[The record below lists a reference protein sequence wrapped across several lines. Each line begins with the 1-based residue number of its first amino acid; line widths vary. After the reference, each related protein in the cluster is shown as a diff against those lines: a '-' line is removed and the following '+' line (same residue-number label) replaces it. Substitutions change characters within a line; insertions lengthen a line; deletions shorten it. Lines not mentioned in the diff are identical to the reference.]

1 MGMISNGRAKY
12 ESTLVPSLTA
22 KQQREP
28 GRDNDERSQVD
39 NFSEILTRASQTP
52 DGTQRLKEILASMTR
67 EPRAAINEI
76 EQEIGLLRDLIAE
89 REQVLVEAIDQH
101 ANLSQEAVH
110 GMGVIRKALAQ
121 IRDAFN
127 DEMRPT
133 PILDHQAEATNPG
146 ANDPASIAN
155 RSHAGV

>member
-39 NFSEILTRASQTP
+39 NLSEILTRASQTP

-76 EQEIGLLRDLIAE
+76 EQEIGLLRDRIAARELMLI
-89 REQVLVEAIDQH
+89 EAIDQH
-101 ANLSQEAVH
+101 ANLSKEAVR
-110 GMGVIRKALAQ
+110 GMGVVRKALEQ

-127 DEMRPT
+127 AALPPT
-133 PILDHQAEATNPG
+133 AILDHHATEQ
-146 ANDPASIAN
+146 
-155 RSHAGV
+155 